1 MRFLRILVLS
11 AVAASVVLMAFSWWA
26 GTSSGPPTTGTAETA
41 IVEFV
46 IDGDTVDLIIDGQQE
61 RVRLIGVDT
70 PESVSRD
77 TPVQCYG
84 AEASAALKGLL
95 PINSV
100 VRIERDAEA
109 RDRFGRV
116 LLYLYRSDPNT
127 TDPGTTDPNTTDG
140 ELFVNEWL
148 LTNGFADTLFF
159 EPNTTYRSQ
168 FTRLRNSARDAGV
181 GLWGACE
188 GPDQPLS

>member
-1 MRFLRILVLS
+1 MRFLRILVIS
-11 AVAASVVLMAFSWWA
+11 AAAASVVLFAFSWWA
-26 GTSSGPPTTGTAETA
+26 NTSSAPLSTGTAETA
-41 IVEFV
+41 VVEFV
-46 IDGDTVDLIIDGQQE
+46 IDGDTVDLIIDGQEE

-100 VRIERDAEA
+100 VRIERDTEV

-116 LLYLYRSDPNT
+116 LLYLYRS
-127 TDPGTTDPNTTDG
+127 DPNTTDG

-159 EPNTTYRSQ
+159 EPNTTYRGQ

-181 GLWGACE
+181 GLWGACD